1 MGGGFYDRTLS
12 FKMRQLDY
20 KSPKLY
26 GLAFDCQEVKRLDIQ
41 PWDVKLDGVITPN
54 KIIK

>member
-1 MGGGFYDRTLS
+1 
-12 FKMRQLDY
+12 MRQLDY